1 MYDCYYNSSIT
12 YPQLRQLYPGCLLVK
27 NLLVHA
33 TGRKFR
39 QVYALTSRRDSLS
52 FDTVQYRK
60 ENMEYLDAL
69 VLELA
74 VRYPD
79 FYVLDLFELEQHLLV
94 RKCREI
100 KFGAPQE
107 ETYTEDEVRA
117 LLSESA
123 RA

>member
-1 MYDCYYNSSIT
+1 MYNCYYNDSIT

-27 NLLVHA
+27 DLLVHA

-52 FDTVQYRK
+52 FDTIQYRK

-74 VRYPD
+74 VHYPD
-79 FYVLDLFELEQHLLV
+79 FYILELFEFE
-94 RKCREI
+94 
-100 KFGAPQE
+100 
-107 ETYTEDEVRA
+107 
-117 LLSESA
+117 
-123 RA
+123 